1 MFYSNEVY
9 LANYKHT
16 RVVEKGY
23 RFIGESIEDILVDET
38 MIQRHHGM
46 ATQFLP
52 TIKSRLFRLVD
63 VLDVEIEDGESTN
76 SIENRPNVVLEGIYN
91 DMTLVTRVRDI
102 LFCSKHH
109 RNKLPT
115 IIGYGGRSTMVT
127 HPWDE
132 ETDLVHRDSSSYYLT
147 EEFIDNRENSGD
159 LNDYTS
165 WINTSKLWK
174 AGKFID
180 RFDSRISSSTSNR
193 FYLDRRVQLSLYA
206 TYSQVLHNSYTYSRC
221 EYCREMH
228 HKGMNEVGG
237 IDFICH
243 TCCRK
248 VEVPCG
254 VCLGTDTFQHMN
266 HRTRYKDKINS
277 IYKDMGIEF
286 LHSSCASVVYKE
298 CSKCKNISRVD
309 LDYIHSLDSIPNRKQ
324 KLREFIREGGEHFK
338 LEGYEY
344 CSSCA
349 NLHLNHRL
357 YSPYRVRALPDI
369 IHIDKVYTRHTGIES
384 EVITNYNDS
393 EEYRDCEII
402 PSQFEVVSDGSLS
415 EGGVEYRTARP
426 LIGSEVCNALSDLE
440 KAHRRHDN
448 WTDDSCGIH
457 IHMNAIDFGFVE
469 IKNLLMLS
477 SSIQDTIYES
487 LPADRRGNEYARK
500 ITMTPERISEIEDL
514 PTLVSSYYSM
524 AGGTYSLSRYNESRY
539 IGTNLHARFFL
550 GTIEFRYHEGHI
562 YSPPIRSW
570 IRFLN
575 RLMDTSKDL
584 HKNKKLYQQVL
595 SSTSN
600 AMDIIDGIG
609 GRESTEYIEKRINR
623 NK

>member
-9 LANYKHT
+9 LANYRHT

-206 TYSQVLHNSYTYSRC
+206 TYL
-221 EYCREMH
+221 
-228 HKGMNEVGG
+228 
-237 IDFICH
+237 
-243 TCCRK
+243 
-248 VEVPCG
+248 
-254 VCLGTDTFQHMN
+254 
-266 HRTRYKDKINS
+266 
-277 IYKDMGIEF
+277 
-286 LHSSCASVVYKE
+286 
-298 CSKCKNISRVD
+298 
-309 LDYIHSLDSIPNRKQ
+309 SL
-324 KLREFIREGGEHFK
+324 
-338 LEGYEY
+338 
-344 CSSCA
+344 
-349 NLHLNHRL
+349 
-357 YSPYRVRALPDI
+357 
-369 IHIDKVYTRHTGIES
+369 IHISEPTRP
-384 EVITNYNDS
+384 Y
-393 EEYRDCEII
+393 
-402 PSQFEVVSDGSLS
+402 
-415 EGGVEYRTARP
+415 
-426 LIGSEVCNALSDLE
+426 
-440 KAHRRHDN
+440 
-448 WTDDSCGIH
+448 
-457 IHMNAIDFGFVE
+457 
-469 IKNLLMLS
+469 
-477 SSIQDTIYES
+477 
-487 LPADRRGNEYARK
+487 
-500 ITMTPERISEIEDL
+500 
-514 PTLVSSYYSM
+514 
-524 AGGTYSLSRYNESRY
+524 
-539 IGTNLHARFFL
+539 
-550 GTIEFRYHEGHI
+550 
-562 YSPPIRSW
+562 
-570 IRFLN
+570 
-575 RLMDTSKDL
+575 
-584 HKNKKLYQQVL
+584 
-595 SSTSN
+595 
-600 AMDIIDGIG
+600 
-609 GRESTEYIEKRINR
+609 
-623 NK
+623 